1 MYIHASPSLS
11 LFSLP
16 PSCFLPGLKVDV
28 EKLEQNIPCCK
39 ASDALASI
47 ILWGGG
53 VGAAMPGGF
62 WGFPFFFP
70 WSCRHGEPHT
80 KSTHT
85 CTAHFAHTQKQL
97 WEHGANSS
105 GTEATKSRGFI
116 VEISTFSLFTAHSS
130 SFSRLAGRQDD
141 QCFSGSPPPR
151 GRWRRWSLDLGS
163 VFCYIGDGASG
174 RTPGGLLYNTK
185 FCIGTGKISFCSVW
199 CLDRRQFH
207 GVVNISYPK
216 CCTNSR
222 HVSSLTYAV
231 SAGGGSI
238 LCLSL
243 AMAGCMLGR
252 W

>member
-1 MYIHASPSLS
+1 MSFCSRFFLLYSPSLLQCRRKRS
-11 LFSLP
+11 PASRQDKTRSCTFMLLRLFHFFSLP

-47 ILWGGG
+47 ILWGG

-62 WGFPFFFP
+62 WGFHFFFP

-116 VEISTFSLFTAHSS
+116 VEIYFLSLHGAFLFFFSSCWQ
-130 SFSRLAGRQDD
+130 AGRPV
-141 QCFSGSPPPR
+141 FFRIPSPKR
-151 GRWRRWSLDLGS
+151 
-163 VFCYIGDGASG
+163 
-174 RTPGGLLYNTK
+174 K
-185 FCIGTGKISFCSVW
+185 
-199 CLDRRQFH
+199 
-207 GVVNISYPK
+207 
-216 CCTNSR
+216 
-222 HVSSLTYAV
+222 
-231 SAGGGSI
+231 
-238 LCLSL
+238 
-243 AMAGCMLGR
+243 MAKMEFGF
-252 W
+252 

>member
-1 MYIHASPSLS
+1 MSFCSRFFLLYPPSLLQCRRKRS
-11 LFSLP
+11 PASRQDKTRSCTFMLLRLFHFFSLP

-116 VEISTFSLFTAHSS
+116 VEIYFLFTALSS

-151 GRWRRWSLDLGS
+151 GRWRRWSLDFRQCVLLYWRRG
-163 VFCYIGDGASG
+163 IWADSG
-174 RTPGGLLYNTK
+174 R
-185 FCIGTGKISFCSVW
+185 SV
-199 CLDRRQFH
+199 
-207 GVVNISYPK
+207 V
-216 CCTNSR
+216 
-222 HVSSLTYAV
+222 
-231 SAGGGSI
+231 
-238 LCLSL
+238 
-243 AMAGCMLGR
+243 
-252 W
+252 